1 MQNGN
6 RQINLSEPL
15 PRIVNIPNAASLIHY
30 FSLHPRRL
38 FLLDGIGALL
48 TAATLYVSYRYF
60 DNCFQLPEDVFALL
74 FFAALC
80 MAVFSFINV
89 ANSPNYTVFSL
100 LFIGT
105 ANRLYALLTFSISLT
120 YYKELAAIALFYF
133 GVEMLILVLLS
144 TVEFKVA
151 RILKTQAS
159 NIDNPRS

>member
-1 MQNGN
+1 MNWSK
-6 RQINLSEPL
+6 IL
-15 PRIVNIPNAASLIHY
+15 HY
-30 FSLHPRRL
+30 FSTHPRRL
-38 FLLDGIGALL
+38 FLLDGAGALL
-48 TAATLYVSYRYF
+48 TVATLYGSYKYF
-60 DNCFQLPEDVFALL
+60 NNCFQLPEDVFVTL
-74 FFAALC
+74 FYAALF

-100 LFIGT
+100 RFIGT

-151 RILKTQAS
+151 RTLKTQAS